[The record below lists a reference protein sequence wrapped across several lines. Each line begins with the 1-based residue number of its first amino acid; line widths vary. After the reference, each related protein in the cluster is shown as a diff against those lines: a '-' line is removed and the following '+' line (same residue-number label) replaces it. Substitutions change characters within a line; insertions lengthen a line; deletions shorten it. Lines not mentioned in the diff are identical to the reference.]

1 MTQNLQINLPSPVL
15 GIIGAGGFGREIMES
30 LFESRFQGIED
41 STANWNSVCFV
52 EDEPTKKNLNGVQIL
67 KTSDFL
73 GATKLQKYFNVCISN
88 SRIRERFTRD
98 FLGAGLSPVSI
109 IHNAASLHET
119 TKIGLGAVICNA
131 TIITSDSIIG
141 QSFHA
146 NYFTYVAHDC
156 VIGSFVTLGPR
167 ATINGNVQIGD
178 HAYIGAGAIIRQGT
192 PQKKLVIGKNAIV
205 GMGAIVTKDVPDWAV
220 VVGNPARILR
230 FIDH

>member
-1 MTQNLQINLPSPVL
+1 VSQKLAINPPFPIL
-15 GIIGAGGFGREIMES
+15 GIIGAGGFGREVMES
-30 LFESRFQGIED
+30 LLESRFQGTEV
-41 STANWNSVCFV
+41 STGNWKSVCFV
-52 EDEPTKKNLNGVQIL
+52 EDEPTKKNLNGVQIK

-73 GATKLQKYFNVCISN
+73 SASDSHQYFSVCISD
-88 SRIRERFTRD
+88 SKIRERFTRD

-119 TKIGLGAVICNA
+119 TKIGLGAVICNS
-131 TIITSDSIIG
+131 TIITSDSVIG

-156 VIGSFVTLGPR
+156 LIGSFVTLGPR

-178 HAYIGAGAIIRQGT
+178 HAYIGAGAVIRQGT

-205 GMGAIVTKDVPDWAV
+205 GMGAIVTRDVPDWAV

-230 FIDH
+230 FVDH